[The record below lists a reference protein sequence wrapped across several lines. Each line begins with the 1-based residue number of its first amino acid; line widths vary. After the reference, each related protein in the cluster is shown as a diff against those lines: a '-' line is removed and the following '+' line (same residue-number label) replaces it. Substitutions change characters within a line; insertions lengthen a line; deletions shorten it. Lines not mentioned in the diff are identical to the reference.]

1 MSRHTQTEH
10 YTALIMSSFWKTL
23 RSSWKKHKEIR
34 KSRRQIRRL
43 VKLSR
48 LLLKHGRFQDALK
61 ANKIAVEVFDYMR
74 VSQFTTTAAKKNC
87 EWEIMALIKEGQ
99 FIASEHQKNI
109 KLLESQE
116 EKRRTRSKKKVYF
129 NCTPASTM
137 KQPTQSQLMEKQV
150 IEACF
155 SKDTEL
161 ANQANDVMEKI
172 TESNLDVQQKLALMQ
187 SVGKIYERNTILSAQ
202 NDQLQKKETTPL
214 PTKAKNGKPSDEEKE
229 IEEIT
234 KSLMNNLNANKSSYK
249 FSDVIGIDDA
259 KDALDIAI
267 RQQNIFIKYYESK
280 DLEKCKGIML
290 FG

>member
-1 MSRHTQTEH
+1 M
-10 YTALIMSSFWKTL
+10 
-23 RSSWKKHKEIR
+23 
-34 KSRRQIRRL
+34 

-48 LLLKHGRFQDALK
+48 LLLKHGRFEDALK

-99 FIASEHQKNI
+99 FIASEHQKN
-109 KLLESQE
+109 KRLLESQE

-172 TESNLDVQQKLALMQ
+172 TESNLDKIQKLALMQ
-187 SVGKIYERNTILSAQ
+187 SIGKIYERNTILSAQ

-249 FSDVIGIDDA
+249 FSDVIGIEDA

>member
-1 MSRHTQTEH
+1 
-10 YTALIMSSFWKTL
+10 MSSFWKTL

-187 SVGKIYERNTILSAQ
+187 SIGKIYERNTILSAQ

-214 PTKAKNGKPSDEEKE
+214 PTKANNGKPSDEEKE

-234 KSLMNNLNANKSSYK
+234 KSLRNNLNANKSSYK
-249 FSDVIGIDDA
+249 FSDVIGIEDA